1 MKLLLLLNAIATAA
15 LCAFAT
21 SEDSTMITAI
31 ASLKDGS
38 TIKGEFSVE
47 KINGSAVFAKNL
59 SLNAEIVKSLS
70 FTGKKNEAKVVLT
83 NGDEFKLMVSD
94 KTFKMNTSLGEL
106 DIPRKNIRTLAF
118 SKARKTAS
126 STAEEGLLF
135 YCTFDDETSV
145 AIPEVGPGGKILF
158 DSRDLFRIGHFGK
171 ALFCPVSMTAATFL
185 FPADFLKP
193 AGCIEFWAI
202 SLKTRD
208 SLRDGGDPRFFTISR
223 ESDNMTIGQ
232 LDIVNNDGGGHSGF
246 ATRTVIGST
255 ASCESMSIYRLQQ
268 LYPDGK
274 WYDWHHYAI
283 AWDINGIDG
292 FNRKIALFIDGKITP
307 APIESVNEKSVIEQV
322 VSSPLRL
329 SFSGNCNEAP
339 MHNSK
344 SPFLIDEFKIWNFA
358 KTGFKE
364 ASQD

>member
-1 MKLLLLLNAIATAA
+1 MKSLIIFQVLMTAS
-15 LCAFAT
+15 LCAFAADIQPSAVSAT
-21 SEDSTMITAI
+21 

-38 TIKGEFSVE
+38 TVKGEFIGKRIVGSTAFME
-47 KINGSAVFAKNL
+47 KLALDPALVKNIQFNGTNGV
-59 SLNAEIVKSLS
+59 
-70 FTGKKNEAKVVLT
+70 AKVELA
-83 NGDEFKLMVSD
+83 NGDRFS
-94 KTFKMNTSLGEL
+94 MNVNNGGFPIRTILGDL
-106 DIPRKNIRTLAF
+106 KVPRKSVRTLAF
-118 SKARKTAS
+118 STSHKS
-126 STAEEGLLF
+126 SGADGDGLVF
-135 YCTFDDETSV
+135 HCTFDDEASV
-145 AIPEVGPGGKILF
+145 ATPAVGPGGKLLG
-158 DSRDLFRIGHFGK
+158 DSGHLFRKGHSGN
-171 ALFCPVSMTAATFL
+171 ALLCPVSMTAATFL
-185 FPADFLKP
+185 LPDNFLSS
-193 AGCIEFWAI
+193 AGCIEFWAL

-223 ESDNMTIGQ
+223 ESDNITIGQ

-283 AWDINGIDG
+283 SWDINGIDG
-292 FNRKIALFIDGKITP
+292 FNRKIALFIDGEITP